1 MLESLFSVILFFVS
15 GYISRKLR
23 IFDERSADTLIKFI
37 IYFAFPA
44 LVIYNVYYL
53 DIKRSFIL
61 VILGGWLVIIFSIA
75 VSYIVGRLMRLNRVT
90 LASFMMMASFG
101 NTSFLGFPFQL
112 ALLGEDGLRYAVV
125 FDQLA
130 SFLPV
135 SLISPFI
142 LSFGQSSE
150 KVGIDI
156 KKVVTFPPFIA
167 LLGAFLI
174 KNIHIPEFV
183 LGSLKMLGMTVIPLA
198 LFSVG
203 INLRFSKVKD
213 RMKDIIAVISIKM
226 LLVPVLTV
234 LILYVFSVNA
244 STEWLSFIIEISM
257 PPMVLASILVIGAG
271 LDRDLAVSSVG
282 IGIIISFIT
291 VPLMVYITKNLL

>member
-75 VSYIVGRLMRLNRVT
+75 VSYIAGRLMRLNRVT